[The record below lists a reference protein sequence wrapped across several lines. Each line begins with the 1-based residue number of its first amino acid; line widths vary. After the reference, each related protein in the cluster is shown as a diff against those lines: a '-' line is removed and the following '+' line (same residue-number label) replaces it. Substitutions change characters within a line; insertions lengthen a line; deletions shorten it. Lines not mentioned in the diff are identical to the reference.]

1 MQLRTLAALATMCGL
16 VAACSSDTS
25 PRCTSDAQC
34 GVNRICDTGF
44 CKAVSARTIGEA
56 CASDANCSVG
66 SSCSTAMPGGLCTF
80 ACAGDTCP
88 TGAVCTDLRAS
99 GSGLF
104 CSTACTSQTQCRTGY
119 TCCPGLGV
127 CVPAANCPAQG
138 RSASASLGTPC
149 TANGQCTGPGEIC
162 VGASPVPNPEFP
174 GGACT
179 AACNAN
185 DQTTCPSGST
195 CVSTS
200 TGSFCFA
207 QCAGSCAAI
216 NAQLAC
222 AGGLCRSS
230 TASPSCT
237 PNGSAPAPVDKGTL
251 PTPQPSG
258 CVRTVQT
265 GALQTTTAGQ
275 QKVGNKVTIKV
286 PPGTGTISIISQ
298 GIVASDVT
306 VPDGGQPPD
315 TITFRGS
322 ILPNSVVPTML
333 KDPNQTLIYDDD
345 PTTAIP
351 ADPSTLD
358 AFYGGASAWTG
369 MMTVPNA
376 SPLLAHTALQGGLVP
391 GTWEFLVNDFA
402 LECTSPQHTSSN
414 DCGTTGNTHS
424 TYDVQVLLK
433 PGVAP
438 ATGTVDVAFYVLS
451 TSAASTIANPNFI
464 RVTQRLAQMY
474 AGAGLCIG
482 TISVYGLPQWAIVKF
497 GGLINANDDSIC
509 GDLNQLFTLSAPG
522 NQINFFLVNGFSD
535 STGGALNVIGIDGTI
550 PGPSSFGGAISSGAA
565 VSAADIDHTSSCG
578 TTFAPSACGPD
589 RTAYTAAHE
598 GGHFLGLY
606 HTTERTGDA
615 FDPLSDT
622 KKCPC
627 QNCALPK
634 SSRANCASVNPLAAP
649 ILVTNDFCVSPATTP
664 ECGGGDNLMFWLVAP
679 QSSGALSPQQGQVMR
694 ANPVVR

>member
-1 MQLRTLAALATMCGL
+1 
-16 VAACSSDTS
+16 
-25 PRCTSDAQC
+25 
-34 GVNRICDTGF
+34 
-44 CKAVSARTIGEA
+44 
-56 CASDANCSVG
+56 
-66 SSCSTAMPGGLCTF
+66 
-80 ACAGDTCP
+80 
-88 TGAVCTDLRAS
+88 
-99 GSGLF
+99 
-104 CSTACTSQTQCRTGY
+104 
-119 TCCPGLGV
+119 
-127 CVPAANCPAQG
+127 
-138 RSASASLGTPC
+138 
-149 TANGQCTGPGEIC
+149 
-162 VGASPVPNPEFP
+162 
-174 GGACT
+174 
-179 AACNAN
+179 
-185 DQTTCPSGST
+185 
-195 CVSTS
+195 VSTS

-207 QCAGSCAAI
+207 QCTGNCADSQLSC
-216 NAQLAC
+216 L
-222 AGGLCRSS
+222 GGACRSAM
-230 TASPSCT
+230 TASPSCN
-237 PNGSAPAPVDKGTL
+237 PNGSP
-251 PTPQPSG
+251 PTPVNGGISGPANQPAGG
-258 CVRTVQT
+258 CERGLRTSV
-265 GALQTTTAGQ
+265 LQTTPSGQ
-275 QKVGNKVTIKV
+275 QNVGSKVTFTV

-298 GIVASDVT
+298 GIVAANVT

-315 TITFRGS
+315 TITFRGTS
-322 ILPNSVVPTML
+322 LPNSVVPTML
-333 KDPNQTLIYDDD
+333 KDPSGKLVYDDD
-345 PTTAIP
+345 PTTPIP
-351 ADPSTLD
+351 ADPSALD

-376 SPLLAHTALQGGLVP
+376 SPMLAHTALQGSLVP

-402 LECTSPQHTSSN
+402 LECTNPQHTSSN

-438 ATGTVDVAFYVLS
+438 ATGTIDVAFYVITGS
-451 TSAASTIANPNFI
+451 SGTPTAASTIQNNNFI

-474 AGAGLCIG
+474 AAAGLCIG
-482 TISVYGLPQWAIVKF
+482 TITVYDLPAWAQTRF

-550 PGPSSFGGAISSGAA
+550 PGPSSFGGTISSGAA

-606 HTTERTGDA
+606 HTTERNGDA

-627 QNCALPK
+627 QNCAQPI

-649 ILVTNDFCVSPATTP
+649 TLVTNDFCVSPATTP
-664 ECGGGDNLMFWLVAP
+664 ECGGGDDLMFWLVAA
-679 QSSGALSPQQGQVMR
+679 QSTGALSPQQGQVMR